1 MSTVVASPPS
11 HLASPPA
18 ASPPAASPGA
28 AGTRVVIAA
37 VLAVWLVAV
46 VVLGATGALA
56 SPPGKPPLP
65 IAIGFAGPIALFL
78 LTLRLSRPF
87 RDFILSMDLRLITGI
102 QAWRFAGLGFLALY
116 TYNVLPGGFAFPA
129 GLGDMAIG
137 ITAPFIAAA
146 LTRQPTFATS
156 MGFRVWNYL
165 GILDLVTAIGDGA
178 LNAVHSTGAPGEI
191 TTGVMAQLPLA
202 LIPIYL
208 VPLFFMLHVTS
219 LLQSRRAGALTHS
232 Y

>member
-1 MSTVVASPPS
+1 MSTFVASPTFRPT
-11 HLASPPA
+11 SPPA
-18 ASPPAASPGA
+18 ASPSA

-37 VLAVWLVAV
+37 VLAVWLAAV

-65 IAIGFAGPIALFL
+65 IAIGFAGPIVLFL
-78 LTLRLSRPF
+78 LALRLSRPF

>member
-1 MSTVVASPPS
+1 VA
-11 HLASPPA
+11 
-18 ASPPAASPGA
+18 
-28 AGTRVVIAA
+28 IAA
-37 VLAVWLVAV
+37 VLAVWLAAV

-65 IAIGFAGPIALFL
+65 IGIGFAAPIALFF
-78 LTLRLSRPF
+78 LTLRLSRTF
-87 RDFILSMDLRLITGI
+87 REFILSMDLRLITGI

-116 TYNVLPGGFAFPA
+116 TYNILPGGFAFPA

-137 ITAPFIAAA
+137 ITAPFMAAA
-146 LTRQPTFATS
+146 LTRHPTFATS
-156 MGFRVWNYL
+156 TGFRVWNLL
-165 GILDLVTAIGDGA
+165 GILDLVTAIGDGTF
-178 LNAVHSTGAPGEI
+178 NAVHSTGAPGEI

-219 LLQSRRAGALTHS
+219 LLQSRLAVRAHPQQP
-232 Y
+232 

>member
-1 MSTVVASPPS
+1 MSTFVASTTSRPTSPPT
-11 HLASPPA
+11 ASPR
-18 ASPPAASPGA
+18 A

-37 VLAVWLVAV
+37 VLAVWVIAV
-46 VVLGATGALA
+46 VVLGTTGALV

-65 IAIGFAGPIALFL
+65 IAIGFAAPIALFL

-87 RDFILSMDLRLITGI
+87 RDFILAVDLPLITGL

-116 TYNVLPGGFAFPA
+116 TYSILPGGFALPA

-137 ITAPFIAAA
+137 ITAPFMAAA
-146 LTRQPTFATS
+146 LTRQPTFAAS
-156 MGFRVWNYL
+156 IRFRVWNLL
-165 GILDLVTAIGDGA
+165 GILDLLTAITDGA
-178 LNAVHSTGAPGEI
+178 LNAMHSTGAPGQI

-219 LLQSRRAGALTHS
+219 LLQSRHAAPTS
-232 Y
+232 VEPFAA